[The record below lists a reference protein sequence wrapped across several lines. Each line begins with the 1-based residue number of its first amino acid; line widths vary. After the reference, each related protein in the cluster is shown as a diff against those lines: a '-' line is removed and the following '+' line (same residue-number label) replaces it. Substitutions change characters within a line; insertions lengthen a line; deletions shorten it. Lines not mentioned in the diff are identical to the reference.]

1 LYINCCNIVNI
12 KELFRV
18 KGSKIMKRILIVD
31 DAGFMR
37 LALKDMLKKNGYD
50 VLGEAENGAR
60 AIELY
65 KELQPDIVTMDIT
78 MPVMDGIEALT
89 KIKELDSKAIVIM
102 VSAMG
107 QEEKIKEAIFAGA
120 KGFIIKPFEEEYLLK
135 TLSKF

>member
-1 LYINCCNIVNI
+1 
-12 KELFRV
+12 
-18 KGSKIMKRILIVD
+18 MKRILIVD

-120 KGFIIKPFEEEYLLK
+120 KGFIIKPFEEAYLLK